1 MFDLIRYFINLFIS
15 LEGVVGFAR
24 LKSTTANSKDEKF
37 TEVRPISKQK
47 ATYLINYE
55 MTASRQ
61 SG

>member
-1 MFDLIRYFINLFIS
+1 MFDLTRYFINLFIS

-24 LKSTTANSKDEKF
+24 LKSTTANSKDE
-37 TEVRPISKQK
+37 VRPISKQK

-61 SG
+61 NA